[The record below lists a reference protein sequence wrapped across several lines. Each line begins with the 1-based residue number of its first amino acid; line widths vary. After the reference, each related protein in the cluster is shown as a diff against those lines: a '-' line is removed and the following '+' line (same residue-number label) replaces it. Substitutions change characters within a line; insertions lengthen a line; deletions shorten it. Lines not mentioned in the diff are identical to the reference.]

1 MPPINLRHMKTWATT
16 IEITERRGAVT
27 LLFDPTTR
35 LLTVNV
41 PSLHPSGDV
50 DLDVPMIAVMTN
62 FLSSLLA
69 PSDGQIVRVPVRELN
84 QIAQM
89 THQAYHTGDGHTKS
103 WRACE
108 KGVCQRVR
116 SLLTDAGVMA

>member
-16 IEITERRGAVT
+16 VEDTERRGAVT

-35 LLTVNV
+35 LLTINT

-50 DLDVPMIAVMTN
+50 EIDVPKIASMTN
-62 FLSSLLA
+62 FLSELLG
-69 PSDGQIVRVPVRELN
+69 PKDGQIVRVPVRELN

-89 THQAYHTGDGHTKS
+89 AHQAYHTGDGDTKS
-103 WRACE
+103 WRACD
-108 KGVCQRVR
+108 KGICQRVR
-116 SLLTDAGVMA
+116 SLLTDAGVLP